1 LRTQNIIFLGTASGI
16 KSSGVKLG
24 DVIVSDRIV
33 NYVIRKLDSESEIL
47 PYTINHINPN
57 ILVSIQKIRNSDWQ
71 HYIEQEGPRKETPKC
86 IIGPIALSNTIIKT
100 EYELIQLINSYNKLI
115 GINAGANIGTSLSS
129 QSGDELNLVMI
140 QGVSDLIDPR
150 KNFEKTG
157 DWRLYA
163 IDVAAS
169 FAITLLKEGFAL
181 SGKQENRLSQDTTRR
196 HNFGVF
202 GQTEKTIEENFKI
215 HESEIDYYLQLVETY
230 QTDKRFEE
238 ALVVLRKILD
248 AHPYEINACIELSKI
263 YQQQKKWLEAEDILL
278 KTLKLDPNII
288 QARIEL
294 SKIYQ
299 RQGKFIEAESVL
311 LEVLDLDKQNLQA
324 RTELSKIYQ
333 RLGKWKEAEVVL
345 FESLEI
351 DNKQIH
357 PRTELSKIYQH
368 QRKLQEAE
376 VVLLEALKID
386 SEALQV
392 RLELS
397 KVYQEQGNFEKSLR
411 LLQENLALNSNDI
424 NSLMELGRVYARE
437 LENFEEAE
445 RIFQYIIQI
454 DFDNIQARIELASL
468 YLKIGRPAKREDIL
482 FQIYE
487 INPQDIWILITLS
500 KVFRRFRKYRIAL
513 NLLETALAIRNSD
526 LLLVCELIE
535 LHVILRDKKNVDRY
549 ITKGREIL
557 DSDSRNKYRN
567 RFTKIKIAL
576 DEKIMLLNLN
586 EVGYLFKIGNE
597 SYIKHKSGN
606 NYMIS
611 NKATVNNRVRE
622 NDKVFFATY
631 KIEEEITVDFIEPFF
646 ESINQLPQLK

>member
-1 LRTQNIIFLGTASGI
+1 M
-16 KSSGVKLG
+16 
-24 DVIVSDRIV
+24 
-33 NYVIRKLDSESEIL
+33 IRKLDSESEIL

>member
-1 LRTQNIIFLGTASGI
+1 MRTQNIIFLGTASGI